1 MFTNKQLLMPAN
13 KKAFLKMVSLPA
25 IVLEAEEAD
34 RFIDYII
41 DESVGCQEDARC
53 CCHLRR

>member
-1 MFTNKQLLMPAN
+1 MKTNKQMLTKSQQIARLT
-13 KKAFLKMVSLPA
+13 KMVSLPA

-41 DESVGCQEDARC
+41 D
-53 CCHLRR
+53 